1 MLVKIF
7 ACEHELKKKN
17 LTKSEIQTVKNKR
30 FTAFTTYIIPSNF
43 PNLTVVILN
52 NFLLHV

>member
-7 ACEHELKKKN
+7 ACEKIWN
-17 LTKSEIQTVKNKR
+17 ANFKNKS
-30 FTAFTTYIIPSNF
+30 FTASTTYIIPSSF

-52 NFLLHV
+52 NFLLHI